1 MLMPFFSNVS
11 RPDAIQ
17 IFHCKLLS
25 ERWRIGFKRQLA
37 SCSGRAASGGTAT
50 PVLRFSNP
58 PACRVAEEQK
68 RFAGIEHGV
77 VLLAHAG
84 RELQGEPLVSVDN

>member
-1 MLMPFFSNVS
+1 
-11 RPDAIQ
+11 
-17 IFHCKLLS
+17 
-25 ERWRIGFKRQLA
+25 
-37 SCSGRAASGGTAT
+37 
-50 PVLRFSNP
+50 VLRFSNP

-68 RFAGIEHGV
+68 RSAGIEHGV

>member
-1 MLMPFFSNVS
+1 MLFLFSNVS

-17 IFHCKLLS
+17 IFDCKLLS
-25 ERWRIGFKRQLA
+25 KRWRIGFKRQLS

-68 RFAGIEHGV
+68 RSAGIEHGV